1 MKHTRHRHVHSGVED
16 YWKSLWS
23 CPLWSQALFHLA
35 ETKPSDS
42 PVPGCVCHSELEER
56 KDVRAEV
63 TDKLWAPRLAAVS
76 DKPTRIQ
83 DYGHVALK
91 ALKQG
96 NSMIRILFQNDCSDD
111 CAD

>member
-42 PVPGCVCHSELEER
+42 PVPGCVCHSELEVR
-56 KDVRAEV
+56 KEDVRAEV

-76 DKPTRIQ
+76 DEAYLYSGLRPCSFEGFDQ
-83 DYGHVALK
+83 
-91 ALKQG
+91 
-96 NSMIRILFQNDCSDD
+96 NSVSK
-111 CAD
+111 